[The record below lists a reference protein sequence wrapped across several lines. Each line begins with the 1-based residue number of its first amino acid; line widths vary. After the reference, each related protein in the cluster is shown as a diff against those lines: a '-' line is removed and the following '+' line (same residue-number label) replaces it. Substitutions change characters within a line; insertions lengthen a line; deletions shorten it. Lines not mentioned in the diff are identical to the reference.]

1 MENKLSKKEQELL
14 DLITTSEE
22 RVTVDV
28 IKGKLGNQ
36 YVGAIGRLV
45 SMGKVDSK
53 KEFVDSDANPA
64 FGKRKM
70 KFYVIKQEEPND
82 DAGIEK

>member
-1 MENKLSKKEQELL
+1 MENKLSATEQKLL
-14 DLITTSEE
+14 DFIAASKE

-45 SMGKVDSK
+45 STGKVESK

-70 KFYVIKQEEPND
+70 KFYVIKREEPND